1 MKVPFTAKSF
11 DSIFPLVFTITES
24 CEYWGNLTEVYRARF
39 PELRNTNPDGHC
51 VAWESVSG
59 WFLLTVSIGQPQW
72 C

>member
-51 VAWESVSG
+51 VA
-59 WFLLTVSIGQPQW
+59 
-72 C
+72 